1 MLNWI
6 YKKMKS
12 FREKISEKG
21 QGMVE
26 YALILAGVALIA
38 AIVLGSKSGGLRTAI
53 TNAFTN
59 AKTKIDSAQ
68 QATTATQNPNP

>member
-26 YALILAGVALIA
+26 YALILAGVAIIA
-38 AIVLGSKSGGLRTAI
+38 AVVIAKNGGLNEAI
-53 TNAFTN
+53 TDAFSN
-59 AKTKIDSAQ
+59 AKTKIDDVK
-68 QATTATQNPNP
+68 TVTGG

>member
-38 AIVLGSKSGGLRTAI
+38 AYVLSSNGGLTTAI
-53 TNAFTN
+53 NQAFTN
-59 AKTKIDSAQ
+59 AKTNITSANNVVQ
-68 QATTATQNPNP
+68 

>member
-12 FREKISEKG
+12 FREKLSEKG

-26 YALILAGVALIA
+26 YALVLAAVAIIA
-38 AIVLGSKSGGLRTAI
+38 GIVLSDAGGLKTSI
-53 TNAFTN
+53 TKAFTN
-59 AKTKIDSAQ
+59 AGTQIESADTKVNGIQ
-68 QATTATQNPNP
+68 

>member
-26 YALILAGVALIA
+26 YALILAGVAIIA
-38 AIVLGSKSGGLRTAI
+38 AVVIAKNGGL
-53 TNAFTN
+53 N
-59 AKTKIDSAQ
+59 
-68 QATTATQNPNP
+68 